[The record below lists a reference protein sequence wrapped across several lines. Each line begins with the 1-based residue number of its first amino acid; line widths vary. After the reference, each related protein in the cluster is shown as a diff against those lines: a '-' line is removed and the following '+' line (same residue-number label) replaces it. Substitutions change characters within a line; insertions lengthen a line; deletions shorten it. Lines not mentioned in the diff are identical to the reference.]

1 MGGKTQAMRMQVEEE
16 AHVSRPRWFVVESR
30 HQRERRAKDN
40 LVRQRFEV
48 YLPMRFC
55 ARKDDRLPATP
66 FLPGFLFVR
75 FDPEVTQWLKIMSTD
90 GVHSLIINGQGKPQ
104 AFPDAEIERIKK
116 LEEDGVIHLVTP
128 PAKFIGA
135 KGKKGK
141 TQPVFHPG
149 DKVTVTAGP
158 FAGAD
163 GLVHVM
169 NDKDRVTLF
178 LSLAHRAESVLKVQ
192 LQSRALSAPAL
203 R

>member
-1 MGGKTQAMRMQVEEE
+1 MGGKTAAMRVQVEEGAHE
-16 AHVSRPRWFVVESR
+16 ARPRWFVVECR

-90 GVHSLIINGQGKPQ
+90 GVSSLIVNGQGKPQ
-104 AFPDAEIERIKK
+104 AFPDADVQRIQK
-116 LEEDGVIHLVTP
+116 LEIDGVIHLVTP
-128 PAKFIGA
+128 VAKAAVGA
-135 KGKKGK
+135 RKGKAE
-141 TQPVFHPG
+141 PVFKPG
-149 DKVTVTAGP
+149 DKVTVKDGM
-158 FAGAD
+158 FAGLE
-163 GLVHVM
+163 GLVHVA
-169 NDKDRVTLF
+169 NDKDRVTVF
-178 LSLAHRAESVLKVQ
+178 LALAHRAESVLKIQ
-192 LQSRALSAPAL
+192 LQSKALSAPAL